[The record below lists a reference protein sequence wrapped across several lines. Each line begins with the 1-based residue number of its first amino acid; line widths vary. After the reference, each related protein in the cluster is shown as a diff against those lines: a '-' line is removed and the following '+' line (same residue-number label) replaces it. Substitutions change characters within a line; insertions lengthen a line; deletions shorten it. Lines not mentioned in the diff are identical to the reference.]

1 MKTSAVIAIACVG
14 SASAFAP
21 STGASTSSTQLNA
34 EKKEPLF
41 NRIFNMDLFAP
52 VSDQNDYGAR
62 NKKNLDAAKLG
73 SKSYVP
79 AGLTKDQYEKIR
91 SKDSKSKADNYA
103 KNVAK
108 AGKFLDYTEFY
119 INRGTDT
126 SEAWNKDIN
135 KGHRMAKT
143 KYDWSGQVE
152 EAKGW
157 FTK

>member
-1 MKTSAVIAIACVG
+1 LT
-14 SASAFAP
+14 FP
-21 STGASTSSTQLNA
+21 NL
-34 EKKEPLF
+34 
-41 NRIFNMDLFAP
+41 
-52 VSDQNDYGAR
+52 
-62 NKKNLDAAKLG
+62 KNLQLDAAKLG